1 MTDARFALRGFRRT
15 PGFVITAVLI
25 LGLGIGMS
33 VAMYTVFDAVLRRP
47 LPVVQQDRIVVLWN
61 YRQPGVEFPLQPK
74 DVTELRH
81 TTRTMRGVA
90 AFAHWGAFAFALV
103 DGDQSLVIPQSV
115 VSGNY
120 FDVLG
125 ARPVLGRLLRPEDD
139 VKGAPHVMVISYD
152 TWRRRFGGDS
162 AIVGHRV
169 RSPLYQWS
177 YTIVGVA
184 PPGLDYPA
192 GVGAWSPL
200 ETFGAPQVVDL
211 VARLAPG
218 ATPAAAGAELY
229 AMMQRLHP
237 DYRLA
242 GAESRT
248 FTTAVVGD
256 IRQTLIILTVAVLLL
271 LDIACANVGNLLLL
285 RASGRAREMAIRRAM
300 GATTGDVVRQLLIES
315 TMLAAAGGLLGLGCA
330 AGLLRALVSLA
341 PPQLPRV
348 DMIGIAGAPL
358 AAALGVTFLTVLI
371 LGVFPA
377 VSAGRGRLVSPLRL
391 DARSGSQSRARRRL
405 RQSLVASQMALALV
419 MLAGAGLLVRSLER
433 LERVDLG
440 YRAERLSMLELTFP
454 FDRYN
459 TAPKYMALF
468 DRIFTRLRAVP
479 GVVSLT
485 PVIIPPFLGP
495 NVWQWRPVVE
505 GQSQAEADATP
516 FIPVEGGNAEY
527 FRTFGIPIVRG
538 TDFSDADHDGAPAVA
553 VVSEAVAQRL
563 WPGQDAVGKHI
574 RFNGL
579 DSTLWRTV
587 IGVAGDIRFRSLRD
601 ATPTIYMPWRQM
613 GTQGTVAIR
622 TSGDLSAALGAM
634 RRAVAELDPQVRIW
648 RARSMD
654 DLLAGPLAQPRL
666 STLLLSTF
674 GLTALLLAAIGL
686 YGVMASAVRE
696 QTRELGVRMALG
708 ASPERIRRDV
718 LSGALAV
725 GGAGALAGLAV
736 AVVATRFLVTLLYGV
751 SPVDPVTLLSVCGL
765 LVVVT
770 MVASYVPAR
779 RATRIDPA
787 LALRA
792 DS

>member
-1 MTDARFALRGFRRT
+1 
-15 PGFVITAVLI
+15 
-25 LGLGIGMS
+25 
-33 VAMYTVFDAVLRRP
+33 
-47 LPVVQQDRIVVLWN
+47 
-61 YRQPGVEFPLQPK
+61 
-74 DVTELRH
+74 
-81 TTRTMRGVA
+81 
-90 AFAHWGAFAFALV
+90 
-103 DGDQSLVIPQSV
+103 
-115 VSGNY
+115 
-120 FDVLG
+120 
-125 ARPVLGRLLRPEDD
+125 
-139 VKGAPHVMVISYD
+139 
-152 TWRRRFGGDS
+152 
-162 AIVGHRV
+162 
-169 RSPLYQWS
+169 
-177 YTIVGVA
+177 
-184 PPGLDYPA
+184 
-192 GVGAWSPL
+192 
-200 ETFGAPQVVDL
+200 
-211 VARLAPG
+211 
-218 ATPAAAGAELY
+218 
-229 AMMQRLHP
+229 
-237 DYRLA
+237 
-242 GAESRT
+242 
-248 FTTAVVGD
+248 
-256 IRQTLIILTVAVLLL
+256 
-271 LDIACANVGNLLLL
+271 
-285 RASGRAREMAIRRAM
+285 
-300 GATTGDVVRQLLIES
+300 
-315 TMLAAAGGLLGLGCA
+315 
-330 AGLLRALVSLA
+330 
-341 PPQLPRV
+341 
-348 DMIGIAGAPL
+348 
-358 AAALGVTFLTVLI
+358 
-371 LGVFPA
+371 
-377 VSAGRGRLVSPLRL
+377 
-391 DARSGSQSRARRRL
+391 
-405 RQSLVASQMALALV
+405 MALALV